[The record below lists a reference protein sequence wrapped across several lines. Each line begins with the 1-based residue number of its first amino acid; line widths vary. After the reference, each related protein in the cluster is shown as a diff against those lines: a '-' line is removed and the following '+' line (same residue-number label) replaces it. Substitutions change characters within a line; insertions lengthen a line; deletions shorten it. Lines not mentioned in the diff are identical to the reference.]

1 MKKKDYKYFCE
12 TCDFYTNKL
21 SNYNKHLTTRKHKN
35 GSFLNK
41 KEPKEAVA
49 KYTCEICGKKYKAR
63 NSFWYHKK
71 KCIEIPKKT
80 SVPLSSNEEKLEKEN
95 AELKQL
101 VFNVMDK
108 MSQQQKTIEQLVPK
122 VGNNNNNQFNIN
134 VFLNEKCKDA
144 LNINDFINKI
154 HIGMSELDYATNK
167 GLIEGVSNILAKNL
181 NQMEIE
187 KRPIHCTDVENK
199 ILYIKD
205 QNEWNKDNEQ
215 IVTDTIKNV
224 KDKHIE
230 AMEKWENENPDWKKN
245 HSQTDKYIELIKKS
259 TEELD
264 DAERN
269 KVLDAVSKETE
280 IK

>member
-1 MKKKDYKYFCE
+1 MAKKNYKYSCE
-12 TCDFYTNKL
+12 SCHFYTNKL

-41 KEPKEAVA
+41 KEPKEAIF
-49 KYTCEICGKKYKAR
+49 KYTCENCGKNYKAR

-71 KCIEIPKKT
+71 KCVQQQQTT
-80 SVPLSSNEEKLEKEN
+80 SVPLSSNEKKLEKEN
-95 AELKQL
+95 AELKQM
-101 VFNVMDK
+101 VFNVMEK

-144 LNINDFINKI
+144 LNISDFVNRI

-167 GLIEGVSNILAKNL
+167 GLIEGVSNILTKNL
-181 NQMEIE
+181 NKIEIE
-187 KRPIHCTDVENK
+187 KRPIHCTDVKNR

-205 QNEWNKDNEQ
+205 KNEWNKNDEQ
-215 IVTDTIKNV
+215 IVSNTIKNV
-224 KDKHIE
+224 KNKHIE
-230 AMEKWENENPDWKKN
+230 AMQKWENENPDWRTN
-245 HSQTDKYIELIKKS
+245 IGQTGKYMELIKKS

-264 DAERN
+264 DEE
-269 KVLDAVSKETE
+269 KDCVLTAVSKETE

>member
-1 MKKKDYKYFCE
+1 MVNKSYKYSCE
-12 TCDFYTNKL
+12 SCDFYTNKL

-35 GSFLNK
+35 SSFLNK
-41 KEPKEAVA
+41 KEPKEAMA
-49 KYTCEICGKKYKAR
+49 KYTCENCGKKYKAR

-71 KCIEIPKKT
+71 KCIGEEQTT
-80 SVPLSSNEEKLEKEN
+80 SVPLSSNEKKLEKEN

-101 VFNVMDK
+101 VMNVMEK
-108 MSQQQKTIEQLVPK
+108 MSQQQKTIEELVPK

-144 LNINDFINKI
+144 LNINDFVSKI
-154 HIGMSELDYATNK
+154 HIGIGELDYATNQ
-167 GLIEGVSNILAKNL
+167 GLIEGVSDILARNL
-181 NQMEIE
+181 KQMEIE
-187 KRPIHCTDVENK
+187 KRPIHCTDVKNK

-215 IVTDTIKNV
+215 IVSDTIKNV
-224 KDKHIE
+224 KNKHIE
-230 AMEKWENENPDWKKN
+230 AMQKWENENPDWRRN
-245 HSQTDKYIELIKKS
+245 HKQTDRYIELIKKS

-264 DAERN
+264 EEERN
-269 KVLDAVSKETE
+269 RILDAVSKETE

>member
-1 MKKKDYKYFCE
+1 
-12 TCDFYTNKL
+12 
-21 SNYNKHLTTRKHKN
+21 
-35 GSFLNK
+35 
-41 KEPKEAVA
+41 
-49 KYTCEICGKKYKAR
+49 
-63 NSFWYHKK
+63 
-71 KCIEIPKKT
+71 
-80 SVPLSSNEEKLEKEN
+80 
-95 AELKQL
+95 
-101 VFNVMDK
+101 
-108 MSQQQKTIEQLVPK
+108 
-122 VGNNNNNQFNIN
+122 FNIN

-154 HIGMSELDYATNK
+154 HIGMGELDYATNK

-205 QNEWNKDNEQ
+205 QNEWNKDNEE
-215 IVTDTIKNV
+215 IVSTTIKNV

-264 DAERN
+264 EEERD